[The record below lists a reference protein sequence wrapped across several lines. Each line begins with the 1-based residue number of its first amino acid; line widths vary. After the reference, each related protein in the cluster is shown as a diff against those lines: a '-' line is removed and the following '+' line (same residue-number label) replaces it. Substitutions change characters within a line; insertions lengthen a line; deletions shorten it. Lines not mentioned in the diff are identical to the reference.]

1 MSAKDFKTSSRRG
14 SRRRN
19 ASAVEEHSVRAPDVG
34 ETAQTGL
41 KVYRF
46 DLSVA
51 GGTVL
56 PLSEMRRIKRL

>member
-14 SRRRN
+14 RRRRT
-19 ASAVEEHSVRAPDVG
+19 AGAAEEHSVSPPDVG

-51 GGTVL
+51 GGTAL